1 VLPGQLWR
9 VIRQAWALVVIIVVV
24 CVVGFVGLASKADR
38 PYHSSIKLS
47 ILSPPVIG
55 SGTANTSLVL
65 QAVPVIAARLTSDPL
80 RDQIRSDTKTLAGS
94 FTIAASIEPSTVLI
108 DVSLSSPSQ
117 DLVIPAL
124 TSLVTHI
131 TAYPK
136 EKDVGLAVVVTETQ
150 PPAIPV
156 RDSASKKLLLAA
168 IEGFVFGCAL
178 AIFAAL
184 GLARLKQYRDLT
196 GRIERNQ
203 GVKTLVTL
211 PEPTEPGAGRED
223 EFVLLAADVRAD
235 VLNRRA
241 SSFAVVSPKTGSTR
255 SVVSAQL
262 ARGLAIAGHRV
273 LLVDADLRGP
283 RLEGALASIDASPIA
298 PFTGMSWLPTET
310 TNVPNLVVLRGM
322 ALPKVLDH
330 LGIQGTGPVRLVAG
344 SIAAIVGEA
353 RNANVIL
360 IVDCPSPEGAAE
372 ANAVLSAVDAAL
384 VVTSGPLRRKDADKL
399 AALIDQINKLGTE
412 VIGLVAG
419 PKKDY
424 NLRPVPTRSPV

>member
-1 VLPGQLWR
+1 MLPGQLWR
-9 VIRQAWALVVIIVVV
+9 VIRQAWAIVVVLVAV

-38 PYHSSIKLS
+38 PFHSSIKLS
-47 ILSPPVIG
+47 VLSPPVTG
-55 SGTANTSLVL
+55 NGTANTQLIL
-65 QAVPVIAARLTSDPL
+65 QAVPVIAARLTTDQL
-80 RDQIRSDTKTLAGS
+80 RDQIRSDTATLAGS
-94 FTIAASIEPSTVLI
+94 FTLSVSIEPSTVLI
-108 DVSLSSPSQ
+108 DVSLSSQ
-117 DLVIPAL
+117 TQELVIPAL

-131 TAYPK
+131 TKYPK
-136 EKDVGLAVVVTETQ
+136 DIGLAVEVNETQ
-150 PPAIPV
+150 QPAIAV
-156 RDSASKKLLLAA
+156 RDSATKKLLLAA
-168 IEGFVFGCAL
+168 IEGFVFGFAL
-178 AIFAAL
+178 AVFAAL
-184 GLARLKQYRDLT
+184 GLARLKHYRDLA
-196 GRIERNQ
+196 GRLDRNQ

-211 PEPTEPGAGRED
+211 PEPQEPGAGRED
-223 EFVLLAADVRAD
+223 EFVLLAADIRAD
-235 VLNRRA
+235 VVNRRA

-255 SVVSAQL
+255 SVVAAQL

-273 LLVDADLRGP
+273 LLVDADLRAP

-330 LGIQGTGPVRLVAG
+330 LGMQGTGPVRLVAG
-344 SIAAIVGEA
+344 SIAALVGEA
-353 RNANVIL
+353 RNANVVL

-372 ANAVLSAVDAAL
+372 ANAVLSAVDAAV
-384 VVTSGPLRRKDADKL
+384 VVTSGTLRRKDADKL
-399 AALIDQINKLGTE
+399 AQLIDQTGKLGTE